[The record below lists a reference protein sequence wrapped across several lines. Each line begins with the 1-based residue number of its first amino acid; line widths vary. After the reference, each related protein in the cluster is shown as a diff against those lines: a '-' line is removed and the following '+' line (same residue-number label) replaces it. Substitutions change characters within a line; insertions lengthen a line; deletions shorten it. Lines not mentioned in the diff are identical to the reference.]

1 MTLQTLIVM
10 MLVSMC
16 SGYAV
21 WTLMPSIARRTV
33 VKWLLRFKLPRR
45 LAVPLAKVAAAPA
58 ASCGCSG
65 CDRAAPA
72 VAAQAVHPVQIHRRI
87 KS

>member
-1 MTLQTLIVM
+1 MRLQALIVM

-21 WTLMPSIARRTV
+21 WTLMPSIARRAV
-33 VKWLLRFKLPRR
+33 AGWLLSFKLPRR
-45 LAVPLAKVAAAPA
+45 LAVPLAKAAAAPG

-72 VAAQAVHPVQIHRRI
+72 VAAKDVHPVRIHRRI

>member
-10 MLVSMC
+10 ILVPIC

-21 WTLMPSIARRTV
+21 WTLMPSIARRAV
-33 VKWLLRFKLPRR
+33 AGWLLSFNPPRR
-45 LAVPLAKVAAAPA
+45 LAAPLAKAAAPG

-65 CDRAAPA
+65 CDRAAPVMPA
-72 VAAQAVHPVQIHRRI
+72 DSAQPLRFHSRNKH
-87 KS
+87 